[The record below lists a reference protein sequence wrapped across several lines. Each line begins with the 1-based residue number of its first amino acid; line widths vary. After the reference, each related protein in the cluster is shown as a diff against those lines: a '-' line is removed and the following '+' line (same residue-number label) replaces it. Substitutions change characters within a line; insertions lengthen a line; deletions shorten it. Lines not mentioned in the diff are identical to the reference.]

1 MKIKIKRHKK
11 CVIKRER
18 EIKNYKNCVEAK
30 QLKKRKENIQKK
42 EMLKQIV

>member
-30 QLKKRKENIQKK
+30 QLKKRKEKK
-42 EMLKQIV
+42 MFRRKKC